1 MDLDGQVRDAIRP
14 ERVVELAHALCAIES
29 PLGGEGELGSF
40 IADTLDRPGI
50 EVHSEDVVEGRP
62 NITATVRG
70 SGSRAPL
77 VLNGHIDI
85 AVEPEGW
92 SQSPFDPWV
101 QDGRIYGGGI
111 SDMKGAVASMI
122 AATEAAAEV
131 GGLLGDLVFQAV
143 MHHDGTG
150 LGAKYLLA
158 SYGPREGYAICAEPS
173 DLKIHT
179 ANGGVVKFEVELQGR
194 GNPHISRAEDAPDTI
209 PAALA
214 VYDALRV
221 EALEYTPEPRLPDLP
236 RLLIGE
242 LSAGCTPA
250 HVAGRAVLRGDIRTV
265 PGLGRDEIAQQFTAL
280 VDAACPPEVTA
291 RVRTLSSHQT
301 FFGATD
307 GVLVDA
313 IRERHAAFR
322 GQPVEITNEMPGQA
336 FVTDAADL
344 ANFGLETVVYG
355 PGVWRHAANESVAV
369 DDLADAA
376 RVYLGVALALGA

>member
-1 MDLDGQVRDAIRP
+1 MDRHEQVREAIRT
-14 ERVVELAHALCAIES
+14 ERVVELAHALCAIET
-29 PLGGEGELGSF
+29 PFGGEGELGAF

-77 VLNGHIDI
+77 VLNGHLDV

-92 SQSPFDPWV
+92 AQDPLDPWV
-101 QDGRIYGGGI
+101 EDGRLYGAGI
-111 SDMKGAVASMI
+111 TDMKGALASMI
-122 AATEAAAEV
+122 AATEAAAEL
-131 GGLLGDLVFQAV
+131 GGLPGDLVLQAV

-150 LGAKYLLA
+150 LGTKYVLA

-179 ANGGVVKFEVELQGR
+179 ANGGAVKFEVELKGR
-194 GNPHISRAEDAPDTI
+194 GNPHVSRSDDAPNTI
-209 PAALA
+209 PAAVA
-214 VYDALRV
+214 VYNALRV

-242 LSAGCTPA
+242 LSAGFAPV
-250 HVAGRAVLRGDIRTV
+250 HVAGSAVLRGDIRTV
-265 PGLGRDEIAQQFTAL
+265 PGLGRDEIADQFTAL
-280 VDAACPPEVTA
+280 VDRACPPDVTA
-291 RVRTLSSHQT
+291 RVRTLSSHQA
-301 FFGATD
+301 FFGASD

-313 IRERHAAFR
+313 IRAQHEAVR

-376 RVYLGVALALGA
+376 RVYLGVALSLGV

>member
-1 MDLDGQVRDAIRP
+1 MDLDVQVKDAIRP
-14 ERVVELAHALCAIES
+14 ERVVELAQALCAIET
-29 PLGGEGELGSF
+29 PLGGERELGAF
-40 IADTLDRPGI
+40 VADTLDRPGV
-50 EVHSEDVVEGRP
+50 EVHSEDVVAGRP
-62 NITATVRG
+62 NITAIVRG

-77 VLNGHIDI
+77 VLNGHLDT

-92 SQSPFDPWV
+92 SQSPYEPWV
-101 QDGRIYGGGI
+101 KDGRIFGGGVT
-111 SDMKGAVASMI
+111 DMKGALASMI
-122 AATEAAAEV
+122 AATEAAAEI
-131 GGLLGDLVFQAV
+131 GGLPGDLVFQAV

-173 DLKIHT
+173 DLKVHT
-179 ANGGVVKFEVELQGR
+179 ANAGAVKFEIELQGR
-194 GNPHISRAEDAPDTI
+194 GSPHVSRAEDAPDTI

-221 EALEYTPEPRLPDLP
+221 EALEYTPEPRLPELP

-242 LSAGCTPA
+242 LSAGSSPA

-265 PGLGRDEIAQQFTAL
+265 PGLGRDEIARQFSAI
-280 VDAACPPEVTA
+280 VDAACPPDVTA

-313 IRERHAAFR
+313 IRERHSAIR
-322 GQPVEITNEMPGQA
+322 GQPLQITNEMPGQA

-376 RVYLGVALALGA
+376 RIYLGVALALGA